1 MIYLV
6 ALIVTVATV
15 ASTTRLA
22 RTDVITAP
30 WRVKLN
36 LWSERTGRGLFWLE
50 VLECFRCTSVWIS
63 APVTLFFGSAAL
75 VLSGVGWI
83 TWLVAS
89 LLWIPTSFG
98 ISYLAY
104 LLWLLEGD
112 N

>member
-22 RTDVITAP
+22 RTDVITAG
-30 WRVKLN
+30 WRVRLN
-36 LWSERTGRGLFWLE
+36 AYHERTGRAAFWLDM
-50 VLECFRCTSVWIS
+50 LECFRCTSVWVS
-63 APVTLFFGSAAL
+63 APVTLFYGSAAL
-75 VLSGVGWI
+75 VLGEATWV